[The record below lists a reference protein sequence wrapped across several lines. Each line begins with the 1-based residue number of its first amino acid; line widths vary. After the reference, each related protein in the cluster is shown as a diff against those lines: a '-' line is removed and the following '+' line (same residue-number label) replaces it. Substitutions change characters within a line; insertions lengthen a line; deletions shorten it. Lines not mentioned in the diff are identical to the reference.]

1 MSLVNKY
8 IDSDSFLTAISVY
21 SDEALLSL
29 APDGYY
35 QINGNYRRQ
44 LNGLLGPLVLC
55 QTCQPDVTLFNLCFA
70 VTENDLCCDTS
81 TPVVVYAAGLN
92 VANLSSV
99 VGDLY
104 KDSFLQIKA
113 DNGFYSDDSGITC
126 SSSTL
131 TKFDTSVGNPTGDCS
146 SPQLTSLYF
155 QVISPA
161 TNQAPLVTNS
171 VFSDANGTIPLNNT
185 STTMYYIASLT
196 AYGVRLGVV
205 VSIAACT
212 TPPTIAAIQATT
224 GGYTCG
230 GNSSGVFTNTFYID
244 SSYSMFI
251 EVNGVLKINN
261 TSPLIG
267 LEVDIKQKIGE
278 TIDSRS
284 INSLNST
291 VLPSTVATTFLV
303 NQSSLANP
311 SGPDMEV
318 ILTNQAGSQP
328 VIYFN
333 KCN

>member
-113 DNGFYSDDSGITC
+113 DNGFYSDDAGITC
-126 SSSTL
+126 SSSSQAQMGTPSATITGYACYEVVTFNLVGPANGSVTVNIKFVPSPDRNESGTVVTL
-131 TKFDTSVGNPTGDCS
+131 
-146 SPQLTSLYF
+146 
-155 QVISPA
+155 
-161 TNQAPLVTNS
+161 
-171 VFSDANGTIPLNNT
+171 DANGVGTVIREIGAVQSSSSGTGTDQVTLTITNTTSANNT
-185 STTMYYIASLT
+185 SS
-196 AYGVRLGVV
+196 
-205 VSIAACT
+205 
-212 TPPTIAAIQATT
+212 
-224 GGYTCG
+224 
-230 GNSSGVFTNTFYID
+230 
-244 SSYSMFI
+244 
-251 EVNGVLKINN
+251 
-261 TSPLIG
+261 
-267 LEVDIKQKIGE
+267 
-278 TIDSRS
+278 
-284 INSLNST
+284 
-291 VLPSTVATTFLV
+291 
-303 NQSSLANP
+303 QSFSFSNCP
-311 SGPDMEV
+311 
-318 ILTNQAGSQP
+318 I
-328 VIYFN
+328 
-333 KCN
+333 

>member
-113 DNGFYSDDSGITC
+113 DNGFYSDDAGITC
-126 SSSTL
+126 SS
-131 TKFDTSVGNPTGDCS
+131 
-146 SPQLTSLYF
+146 
-155 QVISPA
+155 
-161 TNQAPLVTNS
+161 
-171 VFSDANGTIPLNNT
+171 
-185 STTMYYIASLT
+185 
-196 AYGVRLGVV
+196 
-205 VSIAACT
+205 
-212 TPPTIAAIQATT
+212 PTIAAILATP
-224 GGYTCG
+224 GGNTCG
-230 GNSSGVFTNTFYID
+230 DNSSGAFSNRFYII
-244 SSYSMFI
+244 SSYSIFI

-261 TSPLIG
+261 TGVLPTG
-267 LEVDIKQKIGE
+267 DADIKQISGE

-284 INSLNST
+284 VSSSNST
-291 VLPSTVATTFLV
+291 VTSSKTPTTFLV
-303 NQSSLANP
+303 NQSSLADP
-311 SGPDMEV
+311 SGSDIKI
-318 ILTNQAGSQP
+318 ILTNETGSQP
-328 VIYFN
+328 VIYFD

>member
-1 MSLVNKY
+1 MGALGTYCFDGLNFSQASSLYTN
-8 IDSDSFLTAISVY
+8 STLSVLAADGFY
-21 SDEALLSL
+21 SQ
-29 APDGYY
+29 GGIVR
-35 QINGNYRRQ
+35 QQ
-44 LNGLLGPLVLC
+44 LNGVLLNAQAC
-55 QTCQPDVTLFNLCFA
+55 STCQPDVTLFNLCFA

-81 TPVVVYAAGLN
+81 TPVAVYAAGLN

-131 TKFDTSVGNPTGDCS
+131 TKFDTSVGNPTGNCS

-212 TPPTIAAIQATT
+212 TPPTGIS
-224 GGYTCG
+224 YTLQNG
-230 GNSSGVFTNTFYID
+230 TQSDLTYSYTNTSGGVVSGFLGGFEGQTICAKANTVSAD
-244 SSYSMFI
+244 TGITISTGSS
-251 EVNGVLKINN
+251 
-261 TSPLIG
+261 
-267 LEVDIKQKIGE
+267 
-278 TIDSRS
+278 
-284 INSLNST
+284 
-291 VLPSTVATTFLV
+291 
-303 NQSSLANP
+303 
-311 SGPDMEV
+311 
-318 ILTNQAGSQP
+318 
-328 VIYFN
+328 
-333 KCN
+333 C

>member
-55 QTCQPDVTLFNLCFA
+55 QTCQQDVTLFNLCFA

-126 SSSTL
+126 SSL

-212 TPPTIAAIQATT
+212 TPPT
-224 GGYTCG
+224 GVSYTLQNG
-230 GNSSGVFTNTFYID
+230 TQSDLTYSYTNTSGGVVTGFLGGFEGQTICAKANTVSAD
-244 SSYSMFI
+244 TGITISTGSS
-251 EVNGVLKINN
+251 
-261 TSPLIG
+261 
-267 LEVDIKQKIGE
+267 
-278 TIDSRS
+278 
-284 INSLNST
+284 
-291 VLPSTVATTFLV
+291 
-303 NQSSLANP
+303 
-311 SGPDMEV
+311 
-318 ILTNQAGSQP
+318 
-328 VIYFN
+328 
-333 KCN
+333 C